1 MPILL
6 LRSHATSCN
15 KLVKARSIITILAL
29 ILCVAGIACGQDASQ
44 RYLDDIKHLTAPEME
59 GRGGGTK
66 GLTRAEHLIE
76 QRYKSLGLEPAPH
89 ETNIFIADWAE

>member
-29 ILCVAGIACGQDASQ
+29 ILCAAGIACGQEASQ
-44 RYLDDIKHLTAPEME
+44 RDLDDIKHLTAPEME